1 MAQGLNSTK
10 SAARPSHEA
19 IEDETTANESNK
31 SNQERMDHAAMQSA
45 KRAQNR
51 KTLVGSGEL
60 SPLEVNSG
68 CSGWENRSV
77 DSINFVLK
85 RYGSAPYVASEGE
98 GGDRFASSFVRG
110 SRATGWHRWHETA

>member
-19 IEDETTANESNK
+19 IEDETTADESNK

-51 KTLVGSGEL
+51 IVSNEEETPG
-60 SPLEVNSG
+60 NSVF
-68 CSGWENRSV
+68 S
-77 DSINFVLK
+77 K
-85 RYGSAPYVASEGE
+85 
-98 GGDRFASSFVRG
+98 
-110 SRATGWHRWHETA
+110 